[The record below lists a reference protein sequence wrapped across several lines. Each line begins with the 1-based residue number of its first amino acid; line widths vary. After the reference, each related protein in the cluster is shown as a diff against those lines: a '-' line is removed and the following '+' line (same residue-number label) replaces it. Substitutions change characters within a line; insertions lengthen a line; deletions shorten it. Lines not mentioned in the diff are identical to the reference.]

1 MTHPYSGPG
10 RPEHPDPGPLKILVA
25 GGGIGGLAAA
35 LALTRAGHEVTVA
48 ERAPRYEPAG
58 AGIVLAPNA
67 LHVLAALG
75 VDLAPHSLALPSLDV
90 TAADGTVLRSVEP
103 QRFGPGYGPTRALSR
118 TALHSA
124 LLDALPATARPVNG
138 RSVSAVRDLGD
149 AVTVRFAATDTP
161 APTPGTKTY
170 EDAHEGTYEET
181 YEDAHEETY
190 DEETYD
196 EETYDLVVG
205 ADGIRSTVRDQIT
218 ARPAALRYS
227 GATCWRGLADNPGV
241 TCVVESWGPGTK
253 TGLVPLPD
261 GRLYYFYVRT
271 APRRAPAPAWPDG
284 FRRAFAHHR
293 GVPARL
299 LDALEGPPPLHHD
312 LEELDAPVWGHG
324 RVLLLGDAAHA
335 MTPNLGQGAA
345 MAVEDAYAL
354 ALALR
359 PGGVAG
365 AAERYRALRHRRVRA
380 VQLASR
386 HAGSVSGWRNP
397 VGRALRETAMRRMPD
412 ALTARQYRGLVEPAL
427 ALLRRRPPA

>member
-1 MTHPYSGPG
+1 MTHHANHGPG
-10 RPEHPDPGPLKILVA
+10 QPGHPAPGPLKVLVA

-75 VDLAPHSLALPSLDV
+75 VDPAPHSLALPSLDV
-90 TAADGTVLRSVEP
+90 TAADGTVLRSVQP
-103 QRFGPGYGPTRALSR
+103 QHLGPGYGPARALSR

-124 LLDALPATARPVNG
+124 LLDALPAAARPVNG
-138 RSVSAVRDLGD
+138 RSVTAVRDLGD

-161 APTPGTKTY
+161 APTPAHTPAPPPAHTPAPPPGT
-170 EDAHEGTYEET
+170 APAPAPGTEAY
-181 YEDAHEETY
+181 
-190 DEETYD
+190 

-227 GATCWRGLADNPGV
+227 GATCWRGLTDNPGL
-241 TCVVESWGPGTK
+241 TRAVESWGPGTK

-299 LDALEGPPPLHHD
+299 LGALDGPPPLHHD
-312 LEELDAPVWGHG
+312 LEELAAPVWGRG

-386 HAGSVSGWRNP
+386 HAGSVSGWRHP

-427 ALLRRRPPA
+427 ALLRRPPA

>member
-1 MTHPYSGPG
+1 MT
-10 RPEHPDPGPLKILVA
+10 HPDPGRPGHPDPEPLKVLVA

-103 QRFGPGYGPTRALSR
+103 QHFGPGYGPTRALSR
-118 TALHSA
+118 TALQSA
-124 LLDALPATARPVNG
+124 LLDALPAAARPVNG
-138 RSVSAVRDLGD
+138 RSVAAVRDRGD
-149 AVTVRFAATDTP
+149 AVTVRFAVTP
-161 APTPGTKTY
+161 DTPGT
-170 EDAHEGTYEET
+170 AAAPRPGTEAY
-181 YEDAHEETY
+181 
-190 DEETYD
+190 

-227 GATCWRGLADNPGV
+227 GATCWRGLTDNPGV
-241 TCVVESWGPGTK
+241 TRAVESWGPGTK

-299 LDALEGPPPLHHD
+299 LDAQDGPPPLHHD
-312 LEELDAPVWGHG
+312 LEELYAPVWGRG

-359 PGGVAG
+359 PGGVTG

-427 ALLRRRPPA
+427 ALLRRPSA

>member
-1 MTHPYSGPG
+1 MTHHAGHGPG
-10 RPEHPDPGPLKILVA
+10 HPDPGPLRVLVA

-67 LHVLAALG
+67 LRVLAALG

-103 QRFGPGYGPTRALSR
+103 QHFGPGYGPTRALSR

-124 LLDALPATARPVNG
+124 LLDALPAAARPVNG
-138 RSVSAVRDLGD
+138 RSVAAVRDRGD
-149 AVTVRFAATDTP
+149 AVTVRFAAATGTP
-161 APTPGTKTY
+161 AHTPATTPGTAPATTP
-170 EDAHEGTYEET
+170 GTTPGTEAY
-181 YEDAHEETY
+181 
-190 DEETYD
+190 

-205 ADGIRSTVRDQIT
+205 ADGIRSIVRDQLT

-227 GATCWRGLADNPGV
+227 GATCWRGLTGNPGV
-241 TCVVESWGPGTK
+241 TRAVESWGPGTK

-293 GVPARL
+293 GAPARL
-299 LDALEGPPPLHHD
+299 LGALDGPPPLHHD
-312 LEELDAPVWGHG
+312 LEELAAPVWGRG

-386 HAGSVSGWRNP
+386 HAGAVSGWRNP

-427 ALLRRRPPA
+427 ALLRRPLA